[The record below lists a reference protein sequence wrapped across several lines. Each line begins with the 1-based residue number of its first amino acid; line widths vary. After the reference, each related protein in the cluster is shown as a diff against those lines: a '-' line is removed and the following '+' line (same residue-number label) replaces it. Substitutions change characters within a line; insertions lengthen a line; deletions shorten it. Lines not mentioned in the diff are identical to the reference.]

1 MMMIRR
7 IIAGLFIYSVAAIL
21 LNLVGRTATKPQT
34 AQVLN
39 LQSAALF
46 TLPKPDPVAEAVMHQ
61 YLKIWQTIGGIPANQ
76 GIWIQTSS
84 GLNLL
89 AENQGTVAL
98 PAASLTKI
106 ATSLAS
112 LNKWGPDYQFETIIS
127 ATGPINNGVL
137 EGDLVITGSG
147 DPLFVWEE
155 GIAVGNSLS
164 QLGIRQVTGSL
175 IVVGDFYM
183 NFQKNPAMAGAFFRQ
198 GINAKTWSRNFT
210 FKHGTMAK
218 GTPKPQ
224 IAIAGT
230 VKLAST
236 PPPNAYFLLRHQS
249 PRMTQIL
256 REMNIHSSNDM
267 AEMLGKS
274 LGGTSVVVEEV
285 IKSTGISPNE
295 IQLINTSGLGM
306 ENKISPHAATA
317 MLIAID
323 KYLEPFQLNI
333 ADVFPLS
340 GRDKN
345 GTMHGRKMPLGTAMK
360 TGTLREVSALA
371 GVIPT
376 RDRGLVW
383 FTIINR
389 GNDIPKFRAQQD
401 EILSKLTQQ
410 WGNLPTFNPR
420 ISQPAGI
427 LGDSERIQQ

>member
-1 MMMIRR
+1 MIQR
-7 IIAGLFIYSVAAIL
+7 IIGGLLIYSAAAIL
-21 LNLVGRTATKPQT
+21 LNLVGRAATKPET
-34 AQVLN
+34 AQLIEWQN
-39 LQSAALF
+39 APLF
-46 TLPKPDPVAEAVMHQ
+46 TLPKPDPAAEAVMHQ
-61 YLKIWQTIGGIPANQ
+61 YLKTWQTKGAIPANQ

-89 AENQGTVAL
+89 AEHQGTVPL

-106 ATSLAS
+106 ATTLAS
-112 LNKWGPDYQFETIIS
+112 LNKWGPDYHFETIVS

-137 EGDLVITGSG
+137 QGDLVITGGG

-155 GIAVGNSLS
+155 GIAVGNSLT

-183 NFQKNPAMAGAFFRQ
+183 NFQQNPAMAGAFFRQ

-210 FKHGTMAK
+210 FKHATMAK

-249 PRMTQIL
+249 PRLTQIL
-256 REMNIHSSNDM
+256 REMNIHSNNEM
-267 AEMLGKS
+267 ADMLGKS
-274 LGGTSVVVEEV
+274 VGGAPAVIQEV
-285 IKSTGISPNE
+285 IKSTGISQNE

-306 ENKISPHAATA
+306 ENKISPHCVTS
-317 MLIAID
+317 MLIAIER
-323 KYLEPFQLNI
+323 YLAPYQLNI

-340 GRDKN
+340 GRDKD
-345 GTMHGRKMPLGTAMK
+345 GTMHNRKMPLGTAMK

-383 FTIINR
+383 FAIINR
-389 GNDIPKFRAQQD
+389 GNDILRFRAEQD
-401 EILSKLTQQ
+401 QILGQLAQK
-410 WGNLPTFNPR
+410 WGDLPNFNPNL
-420 ISQPAGI
+420 SQPAGI
-427 LGDSERIQQ
+427 MGDSERIQQ

>member
-1 MMMIRR
+1 MIRR
-7 IIAGLFIYSVAAIL
+7 IITGLFIYSVAAIL

-34 AQVLN
+34 AQLIN
-39 LQSAALF
+39 WQNAALF

-61 YLKIWQTIGGIPANQ
+61 YLKIWQTTGGIPANQ

-127 ATGPINNGVL
+127 ATGAINNGVL
-137 EGDLVITGSG
+137 QGDLVIIGSG

-175 IVVGDFYM
+175 IIVGDFYM

-198 GINAKTWSRNFT
+198 GINAKTWSRGFT
-210 FKHGTMAK
+210 FKHATMAK

-274 LGGTSVVVEEV
+274 LGGASVVVEEV
-285 IKSTGISPNE
+285 IKSTGISPTE

-306 ENKISPHAATA
+306 ENKISPHAATT
-317 MLIAID
+317 MLIAIN

-371 GVIPT
+371 GAIPT

-383 FTIINR
+383 FAIINR

-410 WGNLPTFNPR
+410 WGNLPTFNPD